1 MLECFWGERE
11 KPFKSNVASCA
22 RSGRAHTCGA
32 HTYVVCTH
40 THVVCTPVVCTPICV
55 SKLWQW
61 QQGCTCCVGLRLVF
75 CVLQGLTA
83 TEMIKQPGMCVW
95 RNNNWVLKFRISSPG
110 HFTNHMALTCYRIM
124 SSNLSALN
132 MKRIRALGGSVLE
145 ESQAPFCL
153 PRVLLSGCHGPA
165 GAAVLGTPWGSTAGR
180 TALCLHSLQAWA
192 MKHQWFKSFLHEGS
206 VGETSKLL

>member
-1 MLECFWGERE
+1 MPECLWGERE

-32 HTYVVCTH
+32 HTHVVCTH
-40 THVVCTPVVCTPICV
+40 THLVCTPVVCAHICV

-61 QQGCTCCVGLRLVF
+61 QQGCTFCVGLRLVF

-145 ESQAPFCL
+145 ESPGSFL
-153 PRVLLSGCHGPA
+153 PPSCASQWLSRPSRGCSAGHTMGRHCRTHSSVPAQPA
-165 GAAVLGTPWGSTAGR
+165 GLGYEAP
-180 TALCLHSLQAWA
+180 
-192 MKHQWFKSFLHEGS
+192 
-206 VGETSKLL
+206 VV